1 MWDIK
6 TYFEQPSRC
15 VTTECECRSQ
25 AGDASP
31 PPFDLFRVME
41 PFQLGDVPPPLSYDP
56 LFTLGTSTVYLA
68 TESPHEIGNVLVKAL
83 SLLAEIKKINRHKFT
98 IVAMAGDETPDGVCK
113 LKVIVY
119 ALGSDAY
126 AVEFQRRAGDCVLY
140 CALFK
145 RIKYMFAL
153 LFAESESLRVALGPL
168 VPPAPVLGPS
178 PSPKIELPS
187 LELPESAFDVMAA
200 NVFES
205 WPVDEVRG
213 FECAHEEL
221 WTRVRHGRAG
231 PAEFGEHLRKI
242 PKPLVA
248 QYSLKVQPCRR
259 GRSPANAEVLCEK
272 IDLMIAEAVAFW
284 ETHL

>member
-1 MWDIK
+1 MAAA
-6 TYFEQPSRC
+6 
-15 VTTECECRSQ
+15 CECRSQ

-31 PPFDLFRVME
+31 PRFDSVRVME
-41 PFQLGDVPPPLSYDP
+41 RFQLGDVPPPLSDDP
-56 LFTLGTSTVYLA
+56 LFQLGTSTVYLA
-68 TESPHEIGNVLVKAL
+68 TESPHEIGNVLVKEL

-98 IVAMAGDETPDGVCK
+98 VVATAGDEISTPEWVCK
-113 LKVIVY
+113 IKVRVY
-119 ALGSDAY
+119 ALGFDAY

-145 RIKYMFAL
+145 RIKSIL
-153 LFAESESLRVALGPL
+153 LHAGAEPESSRVALGRV

-178 PSPKIELPS
+178 PSPETELPS
-187 LELPESAFDVMAA
+187 LELPESAFDIMTA

-221 WTRVRHGRAG
+221 WIDHADA
-231 PAEFGEHLRKI
+231 AELGEHS
-242 PKPLVA
+242 LVA
-248 QYSLKVQPCRR
+248 PP
-259 GRSPANAEVLCEK
+259 SPVAADVHRCEK
-272 IDLMIAEAVAFW
+272 TDLMIAEVAAFC

>member
-15 VTTECECRSQ
+15 VTTECECRYQ
-25 AGDASP
+25 AGVASP
-31 PPFDLFRVME
+31 PRDFRAME
-41 PFQLGDVPPPLSYDP
+41 PFQLGDVPPPLSHDP
-56 LFTLGTSTVYLA
+56 LFALGASTVYLA

-145 RIKYMFAL
+145 RIKYIL
-153 LFAESESLRVALGPL
+153 LYAGAEPESLRVALGLL

-178 PSPKIELPS
+178 PSPETEPPS
-187 LELPESAFDVMAA
+187 LDLPESAFDVMAA

-205 WPVDEVRG
+205 WPLDEVRG
-213 FECAHEEL
+213 FECAHEES
-221 WTRVRHGRAG
+221 WTWVMRGRAD
-231 PAEFGEHLRKI
+231 AVELGEHLRKI
-242 PKPLVA
+242 PEPLVA
-248 QYSLKVQPCRR
+248 PSSLVTADVHR
-259 GRSPANAEVLCEK
+259 CEQ
-272 IDLMIAEAVAFW
+272 IDLMIAEAASFW
-284 ETHL
+284 ETQLYIE